1 MIEQETTQTTTEPSN
16 ILERIARDI
25 ILAYLWVS
33 GPALSQQ
40 QRVQQELAKA
50 HQIELE
56 LDSTSIIG

>member
-25 ILAYLWVS
+25 LFAYLWVS